1 MNKDNLLVRTAIA
14 GALFAATSSMAMADT
29 TIFTDSETGI
39 VQFAQGSFGKVDKRS
54 ANKALKR
61 FIKEQISYQA
71 QGNEEFS
78 VRRHWKDALGKTHTQ
93 LTQQLN
99 NLPVYGATMTI
110 HSENGFSGVQLSN
123 ENDESTIYAVSG
135 NLATQN
141 DSDDLSMIDEEASSV
156 KSLSAKAAGK
166 VKPRGLKKALKRA
179 ASAGEISGEPEL
191 AYVYLPERGKTKLAW
206 KVEVKYTSDNGF
218 EHDSIFYNVK
228 NGRELT
234 RHPQVF
240 HAKSLRTYD
249 MQGQAYN
256 HSSAPGTLKCT
267 TTQNCGE
274 ASAQRAHDGA
284 ATVYDY
290 YKTIHNRN
298 GINNADMTMI
308 SSVHT
313 GNKWNNAVWYN
324 NQMFYGDGDGSQFG
338 DLTQSL
344 DIIGHEL
351 THGVVS
357 YTANLVYRNES
368 GALNEA
374 MADIMGVS
382 ADAWHRGSSQP
393 NWLLAVDAYTPGTS
407 GDAMRYMNDPTR
419 DNQSRDYYPDRY
431 TGTGDNGGVHLNSGI
446 ANLAYSLL
454 VDGGTHPQNK
464 TTVVVP
470 GLGLDKSQKIFYRA
484 LITYFNSST
493 NFAQARIGTAQAAQ
507 DLYGSDTKTAVET
520 AWCAVGVGTCPS
532 APTTVKTLVK
542 GVAATGLSASSK
554 NTFVYKMD
562 VPTGATNIN
571 FSIAGSN
578 GDADLYVSR
587 GVTPTTSTYD
597 CKSESSSSN
606 ESCDMTGGSG
616 TYYVLVSAYSA
627 FNNLSLIG
635 NYDDVSTTPTL
646 EPISGSAS
654 NISVSRGQWTRY
666 TQVLPAGYATLR
678 VTIEGGTGDTD
689 LYVTNGKQSTKVSY
703 GCRSNGATNDE
714 VCTFNAPAAG
724 VWYLDLYGYSTSSNI
739 TLRLTAT
746 P

>member
-1 MNKDNLLVRTAIA
+1 MNKDKLLVRTAIA
-14 GALFAATSSMAMADT
+14 GALLAASSSIAWADT
-29 TIFTDSETGI
+29 TIITDSETGI
-39 VQFAQGSFGKVDKRS
+39 VQFAQGNFGKVDKKT
-54 ANKALKR
+54 AKKALKR
-61 FIKEQISYQA
+61 FIAEQTSYQA

-110 HSENGFSGVQLSN
+110 HAENGFSGVTLTN

-141 DSDDLSMIDEEASSV
+141 DSDDLTMISEESNV
-156 KSLSAKAAGK
+156 KSLNAKAAKK

-179 ASAGEISGEPEL
+179 AQLGEIAGEPEL

-206 KVEVKYTSDNGF
+206 KVEVKYNSDNGF
-218 EHDSIFYNVK
+218 EHDSVFYNVK

-240 HAKSLRTYD
+240 HVKSLRTYD
-249 MQGQAYN
+249 MENQDPERTN
-256 HSSAPGTLKCT
+256 TSGTLLCT
-267 TTQNCGE
+267 TNQSCGD

-284 ATVYDY
+284 STVYDY
-290 YKTIHNRN
+290 FKTIHNRN
-298 GINNADMTMI
+298 GINNNDMTMV
-308 SSVHT
+308 SSVHA
-313 GNKWNNAVWYN
+313 NHNWNNATWYK

-351 THGVVS
+351 THGVVQF
-357 YTANLVYRNES
+357 TAGLIYRNES

-393 NWLLAVDAYTPGTS
+393 SWKLAKEAYTPNIA
-407 GDAMRYMNDPTR
+407 GDAMRYMDDPTR
-419 DNQSRDYYPDRY
+419 DNQSRDYYADRY
-431 TGTGDNGGVHLNSGI
+431 TGSGDNGGVHLNSGI
-446 ANLAYSLL
+446 ANLAYALL

-464 TTVVVP
+464 STVVVP
-470 GLGLDKSQKIFYRA
+470 KLGLDKSQKIFYRA
-484 LITYFNSST
+484 LTTYFNAST

-507 DLYGSDTKTAVET
+507 DLYGSDAKNAVEKT
-520 AWCAVGVGTCPS
+520 WCAVGVGSCPVDPS
-532 APTTVKTLVK
+532 AITTLVK
-542 GVAATGLSASSK
+542 GSPVTGLSASSK
-554 NTFVYKMD
+554 NTLVYKMD
-562 VPTGATNIN
+562 VPSGASNIN

-587 GVTPTTSTYD
+587 GVVPTTTTYD

-606 ESCDMTGGSG
+606 ESCDMTGGAG

-627 FNNLSLIG
+627 FNNLSLTG
-635 NYDDVSTTPTL
+635 NYDSGSTTPAL
-646 EPISGSAS
+646 EPI
-654 NISVSRGQWTRY
+654 NESVSNVSVNRRQWARY
-666 TQVLPAGYATLR
+666 TRSMPAGYSKMT
-678 VTIEGGTGDTD
+678 VTISGGSGDAD
-689 LYVTNGKQSTKVSY
+689 LYVTNGRESTTVSY
-703 GCRSNGATNDE
+703 NCRSNGADNNE
-714 VCTFNAPAAG
+714 VCTIDAPGAG
-724 VWYLDLYGYSTSSNI
+724 VWNIDVYGYSNSSGM

>member
-1 MNKDNLLVRTAIA
+1 MNKDKLLVRTAIA
-14 GALFAATSSMAMADT
+14 SALFAATSCMALADT
-29 TIFTDSETGI
+29 TIITDSETGI
-39 VQFAQGSFGKVDKRS
+39 VQFAQGSFGKVDKKS

-61 FIKEQISYQA
+61 FIKEQTSYQA

-78 VRRHWKDALGKTHTQ
+78 VRRHWKDALGTTHTQ

-110 HSENGFSGVQLSN
+110 HSESSFSGVRLSN
-123 ENDESTIYAVSG
+123 ENDEGTIYAVSG
-135 NLATQN
+135 HLATQN
-141 DSDDLSMIDEEASSV
+141 DSDDITMIDEESGV
-156 KSLSAKAAGK
+156 KSLSARGAKK

-179 ASAGEISGEPEL
+179 ARVGDIDGEPEL

-218 EHDSIFYNVK
+218 EHDSIFYNAK

-249 MQGQAYN
+249 MENQDPQRTN
-256 HSSAPGTLKCT
+256 TSGTLLCT
-267 TTQNCGE
+267 TNQQCND

-284 ATVYDY
+284 STVYDY

-308 SSVHT
+308 SSVHA
-313 GNKWNNAVWYN
+313 NSNWNNATWYK

-351 THGVVS
+351 THGVVQF
-357 YTANLVYRNES
+357 TANLVYQNES

-382 ADAWHRGSSQP
+382 AEAWHRGSTQP
-393 NWLLAVDAYTPGTS
+393 SWLLAKEAYTPNIA

-454 VDGGTHPQNK
+454 VDGGSHPQNK
-464 TTVVVP
+464 SAAQVP
-470 GLGLDKSQKIFYRA
+470 ALGLDKSQKIFYRA
-484 LITYFNSST
+484 LTTYFNAST
-493 NFAQARIGTAQAAQ
+493 NFAQARLGTAQAAQ
-507 DLYGSDTKTAVET
+507 DLYGSDAKVAVDT
-520 AWCAVGVGTCPS
+520 AWCAVGVGACP
-532 APTTVKTLVK
+532 ADPTIIKTLVK
-542 GVAATGLSASSK
+542 GSAATGLSASSK
-554 NTFVYKMD
+554 NALMYKMD

-571 FSIAGSN
+571 FALAGSN

-587 GVTPTTSTYD
+587 GVTPTTTTYD

-606 ESCDMTGGSG
+606 ESCIMTGGAG

-627 FNNLSLIG
+627 FNNLSLTG
-635 NYDDVSTTPTL
+635 NYDDSSTTPAL
-646 EPISGSAS
+646 EPVSGSAS
-654 NISVSRGQWTRY
+654 NISVPQGQWARY
-666 TQVLPAGYATLR
+666 TQVLPAGYSNLR
-678 VTIEGGTGDTD
+678 VTIEGGSGDTD

-714 VCTFNAPAAG
+714 VCTFDSPAAG